1 MSMSLYNKSMQ
12 NVLESETMKMR
23 IESFK
28 KMEKVIEPM
37 EDKDEILGLYKEF
50 CTI

>member
-1 MSMSLYNKSMQ
+1 MKRVM
-12 NVLESETMKMR
+12 ESETMKMR

-28 KMEKVIEPM
+28 KMEKVIEPL

-50 CTI
+50 CEI